1 MSWAVRGAGTGQ
13 TDTAGPRAGALGEG
27 AELSVFTE
35 LHAWREGR
43 TAGKPSPLLL
53 PGQVTGMVRSD
64 GGLDLG
70 IRKPWVGVCPL
81 LTSCDLKLIDKYL

>member
-13 TDTAGPRAGALGEG
+13 TDTAGPRAGPLGRV

-43 TAGKPSPLLL
+43 KAGKLSPLPL
-53 PGQVTGMVRSD
+53 PGQVTGMVQSE
-64 GGLDLG
+64 GGLD
-70 IRKPWVGVCPL
+70 
-81 LTSCDLKLIDKYL
+81 